1 MPHRKDIFLQ
11 IDKPNYTHKLL
22 NPMTQRT
29 SVLSFLLPI
38 TFTLLMCL
46 HTSAQKNDS
55 IQITPAN
62 INSKVLREGTHRYLV
77 YFKMNKDSVRTQT
90 QFWTRTIKRT
100 DYKGTA
106 AIEIKQE
113 WEDKDSIVHIVH
125 SLCDAKTM
133 QPLYH
138 KTWWK
143 VQTSRNATVKTVS
156 ETIVDFKSKA
166 VLFNGKALSGSDT
179 ARQSKPIWAGYQ
191 SSIDK
196 YFLNWHL
203 DLETFP
209 LLPYKNG
216 VTFLIPF
223 YDPGTASNYQSVAY
237 TVTGSEKLTGFND
250 QTIDCWLLVHES
262 KGNRE
267 VFWISKKTKE
277 VLKLEQQF
285 GKMYRYKIKLGFSM

>member
-1 MPHRKDIFLQ
+1 MRLLFFPVSIFCLC
-11 IDKPNYTHKLL
+11 
-22 NPMTQRT
+22 
-29 SVLSFLLPI
+29 LSANNL
-38 TFTLLMCL
+38 T
-46 HTSAQKNDS
+46 AQKKDS

-62 INSKVLREGTHRYLV
+62 INTKVLREGTHRYLV

-106 AIEIKQE
+106 AIEITQE

-125 SLCDAKTM
+125 SISDAKTM

-143 VQTSRNATVKTVS
+143 VQTARNATVKTVS
-156 ETIVDFKSKA
+156 ETVVDFTNKTVVYNSKE
-166 VLFNGKALSGSDT
+166 LSHSDT
-179 ARQSKPIWAGYQ
+179 GRQTKAIWAGYQ
-191 SSIDK
+191 SSLDK
-196 YFLNWHL
+196 YHLNWHL

-209 LLPYKNG
+209 VLPYKDR

-223 YDPGTASNYQSVAY
+223 YDPGTASDYQAVAY
-237 TVTGSEKLTGFND
+237 TVTGSAKLTGFND
-250 QTIDCWLLVHES
+250 QTIDCWLLVHEG
-262 KGNRE
+262 KGNKE
-267 VFWISKKTKE
+267 VYWISKKTKE

-285 GKMYRYKIKLGFSM
+285 GTMYRYKIKLGFSI